1 MCSTGG
7 FALAPVSE
15 AASTVGTGESAN
27 GVDDAAA
34 CDGGV
39 GVNESGRRGPC
50 IAELA
55 ADEEECEPDCGR
67 GRGGAGEGMR

>member
-1 MCSTGG
+1 MSSTGG

-50 IAELA
+50 IAQLA
-55 ADEEECEPDCGR
+55 GDEGEADEEECEPDCG
-67 GRGGAGEGMR
+67 